1 MRHDDIIQE
10 VKTILNE
17 HGGEDMLM
25 ISEDRVLLDAYI
37 ERAIPDAVTLLGCKG
52 HRVNANVFGEVLS
65 QDVPEGYI
73 GLVCLKLKTWNKA
86 VTRETV
92 LGSPE
97 YNMAMNGYTAPKAN
111 SPVVFVEGDK
121 FVALPVGDVEYGEYN
136 VVYDANEGIEA
147 RPKEATAVCYMAAAL
162 VCGFFGD
169 VTDKQILM
177 EMANGMLQ

>member
-1 MRHDDIIQE
+1 MNHEDIKQK
-10 VKTILNE
+10 VRDILNE
-17 HGGEDMLM
+17 HGGEDVLM
-25 ISEDRVLLDAYI
+25 ISEDRVLLNSYI
-37 ERAIPDAVTLLGCKG
+37 DVAIPDAVTLLGSKG
-52 HRVNANVFGEVLS
+52 HRVNAKVFGNVLS

-86 VTRETV
+86 VVRETV

-136 VVYDANEGIEA
+136 VVYDANEGINA

-177 EMANGMLQ
+177 EMANGILA